1 MAQFLIQNALLV
13 FTCFRSGA
21 TQLLAQHVPSPPF
34 DDSFDMSIIL
44 PQTDEIVVANPE
56 EDEQSSQPFFSA
68 GERGASPLLQGT
80 LRAVPGNPIM
90 WPRAISNYDVPPP
103 TDFQWS
109 QADDEDDDQYEY
121 LKTTF
126 MAAFAVACVTTGIG
140 IMVWRWQRSNR
151 ADLSAGLLEKEQD
164 IERELDEY
172 GIASQSKKSAVQSA
186 IIEDTAFESLD

>member
-1 MAQFLIQNALLV
+1 MAQFLIQKALLV

-21 TQLLAQHVPSPPF
+21 AQLLAQHVPSSPF
-34 DDSFDMSIIL
+34 DDLFDIPIIL

-56 EDEQSSQPFFSA
+56 EDEQSAQPFFSA
-68 GERGASPLLQGT
+68 GESGASPLLQGT

-90 WPRAISNYDVPPP
+90 WPRAISNYDVSPP
-103 TDFQWS
+103 TDIQWS

-121 LKTTF
+121 LKTAF
-126 MAAFAVACVTTGIG
+126 MAAFTVACVTTGIG

-172 GIASQSKKSAVQSA
+172 GIASQSKESAVQSD
-186 IIEDTAFESLD
+186 IIEEMAFESLD